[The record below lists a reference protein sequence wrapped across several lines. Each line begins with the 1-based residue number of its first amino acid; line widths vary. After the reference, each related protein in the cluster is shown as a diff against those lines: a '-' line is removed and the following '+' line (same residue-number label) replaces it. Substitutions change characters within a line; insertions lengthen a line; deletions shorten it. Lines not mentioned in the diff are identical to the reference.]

1 MTTMTPA
8 VPAVST
14 QEETWTI
21 DPDHSHVEFSVKHMM
36 IATVKGR
43 FTDVSGS
50 VVVTGG
56 DPATARVAA
65 TIATS
70 SISTGS
76 AQRDAHLQ
84 AEDFFHVER
93 YPAITFRSRR
103 VERTLYGDLRMTGDL
118 TIRGITREVEV
129 AVEEI
134 GRATDAWGS
143 ERAGFSATT
152 RISRREF
159 GLTWNQLLETGGVA
173 VSDEVR
179 IALEIELIRS
189 RAATD

>member
-1 MTTMTPA
+1 MTTMIPA

-21 DPDHSHVEFSVKHMM
+21 DPDHSHVEFAVKHMM

-43 FTDVSGS
+43 FADVSGS
-50 VVVTGG
+50 VVVTGR
-56 DPATARVAA
+56 DPSTARVEA
-65 TIATS
+65 TIAAS
-70 SISTGS
+70 SVTTGT
-76 AQRDAHLQ
+76 AQRDAHLRS
-84 AEDFFHVER
+84 EDFFDVER
-93 YPAITFRSRR
+93 YPVLTFRSRR
-103 VERTLYGDLRMTGDL
+103 VERMPQGDLRMIGDL
-118 TIRGITREVEV
+118 AIRGVTREVAL

-134 GRATDAWGS
+134 GRATDPWGG

-179 IALEIELIRS
+179 IALEIELVRS
-189 RAATD
+189 PDATD